1 MAEQV
6 RDPFMRLNAYKTLD
20 PNNMHA
26 KILKEL
32 DNVVAFHH
40 IWKVMDV
47 RWSLGD
53 RKKGNIASAFQ
64 KCRKE
69 DPGIYRS
76 VVLISVPEKVM
87 EQIILEIKL
96 RHTQVKEMIWDYQ
109 YDCHSKGRWQAW
121 SRPMINLIQFTRPS
135 VRCSAWVRAIPDIST
150 NRERTHGEQCC
161 GEGLL
166 W

>member
-1 MAEQV
+1 
-6 RDPFMRLNAYKTLD
+6 MRTRLWIQITCMPRFWRNWTMLLLSTISEKSWMSD
-20 PNNMHA
+20 
-26 KILKEL
+26 E
-32 DNVVAFHH
+32 V
-40 IWKVMDV
+40 
-47 RWSLGD
+47 SGD

-87 EQIILEIKL
+87 EQIVLEIKL

-135 VRCSAWVRAIPDIST
+135 ARCSAWVRAIPDIST
-150 NRERTHGEQCC
+150 NRERTHGEQRC